1 MHFPHGKY
9 EEISQERSRLTG
21 VSSVSDHVRGIDGL
35 NEVVGIRRHELV
47 VNEGVVRTNLEKI
60 R

>member
-1 MHFPHGKY
+1 MHFPHEKY
-9 EEISQERSRLTG
+9 EEISQKHSRLTG